1 MSGDVK
7 MRRATTT
14 KGMNN
19 IPGYRPGAGV
29 TYEAVH
35 DPMLATP
42 SEMVTHTPPP
52 PPSTQ
57 MNKSSKWFREGWST

>member
-14 KGMNN
+14 KGMND
-19 IPGYRPGAGV
+19 IPGHRPGAGV
-29 TYEAVH
+29 TSEAVH
-35 DPMLATP
+35 DPMLAIP
-42 SEMVTHTPPP
+42 SEMVTHI

-57 MNKSSKWFREGWST
+57 MNKSSKRFREGWDT